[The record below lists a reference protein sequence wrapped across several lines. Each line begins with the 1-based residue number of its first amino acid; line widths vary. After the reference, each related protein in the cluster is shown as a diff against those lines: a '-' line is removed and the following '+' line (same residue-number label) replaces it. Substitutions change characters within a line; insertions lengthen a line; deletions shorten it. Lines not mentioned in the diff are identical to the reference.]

1 MAEQHPSIVGINE
14 LTIGYHLSR
23 SLSYEPG
30 YRAEDLELGTLHA
43 LQGGGGTGSSLRKC
57 ADVWLPGLRRLLND
71 RLLAHLE
78 REVGLAAAS
87 DALLL
92 VKEPN

>member
-30 YRAEDLELGTLHA
+30 YRAEDLELGTFTLCRVA
-43 LQGGGGTGSSLRKC
+43 GAQVLR
-57 ADVWLPGLRRLLND
+57 
-71 RLLAHLE
+71 
-78 REVGLAAAS
+78 
-87 DALLL
+87 
-92 VKEPN
+92 